1 MTIQEYIR
9 IAVNGF
15 PKAEL
20 EYYRPYFYNIDCEHC
35 IYNGYACKE
44 PKGSEACIDYRVE
57 KSLSLTHEN
66 EKEISGK
73 VVSLQPYRGIMP

>member
-35 IYNGYACKE
+35 IYNGYACKD
-44 PKGSEACIDYRVE
+44 PKGSEACIEYRVE
-57 KSLSLTHEN
+57 KSHLEFT
-66 EKEISGK
+66 K
-73 VVSLQPYRGIMP
+73 PYTRK